1 MNFTKYS
8 PTEKEAC
15 QRIDQWLK
23 SHSQTRA
30 WLGRAARISGAAVS
44 QVLNGNYPTSPAD
57 FIAKMID
64 AQSQAD
70 ARGVATSEA
79 GAYVVTSI
87 SKVVR
92 VVCERSRKHG
102 NFGVVAGNVGVGKT
116 AALQWYVS
124 QNKHTVLLEAD
135 PDMTPGVMLTD
146 LLAALGAACPRS
158 LAEKFSAVVAAL
170 ENTTT
175 LLLIDEAETMQPR
188 CLHYLRRIRDK
199 AGVGVVLCGTGR
211 LMQLV
216 GAERGA
222 FDQIFSRTGMST
234 KLIKSITEDDHNDI
248 ARAALAEHEPT
259 DAVLALLWQYS
270 KGSAR
275 MLTENLIP
283 ALRDFGLGK
292 YPLTPALVKKVVD
305 AIL

>member
-1 MNFTKYS
+1 MNFAKYS

-23 SHSQTRA
+23 AHAQTRA

-57 FIAKMID
+57 FIDKMLD

-70 ARGVATSEA
+70 ARGIATSEA
-79 GAYVVTSI
+79 GSYVVTSI

-92 VVCERSRKHG
+92 VVCDRSRKHG

-116 AALQWYVS
+116 AALQWYVAH
-124 QNKHTVLLEAD
+124 NKHTVLLEAD

-234 KLIKSITEDDHNDI
+234 KLIKTITEDDHNEI

-259 DAVLALLWQYS
+259 DAVLALLWGYS

-292 YPLTPALVKKVVD
+292 HPLTPALVKKVVD